1 MQRIVVTRKRARI
14 RDVIRLTGLSRA
26 TIDRVLNARPGVKSS
41 TKSKVEA
48 ALRELGYAPDVLS
61 SRVAAQ
67 PMAVE
72 VFVPVG
78 PNPFFKVLRDGLEA
92 AIDEFKYTNMTIRF
106 REFSPYDPD
115 TLSGQLRRVKSD
127 IAAVIA
133 VGMEDPKVET
143 AFGALQ
149 RRGIK
154 VLTFVSD
161 TPRAQR
167 TAYIGQDNLAAG
179 RTAAQLMLGALS
191 DRTGTLAIMLSNFQF
206 RHFLDRQAGFG
217 QICTALRP
225 DLTLITAPPFGQDP
239 SRSEAILNDL
249 AQAHPDLAGIYIV
262 GGSQPGGLAA
272 FAQSFDPAPVM
283 IGHEVTPFSRD
294 ALHSGLFRF
303 VISHDTVDMGRIAIR
318 AVLADELP
326 AILPSA
332 INIHVAENLP

>member
-1 MQRIVVTRKRARI
+1 MTRKRARI
-14 RDVIRLTGLSRA
+14 GDVIRLTGLSRA

-48 ALRELGYAPDVLS
+48 ALKELGYAPDVLS

-67 PMAVE
+67 PAAVE

-106 REFSPYDPD
+106 REFDPYDPT

-133 VGMEDPKVET
+133 VGVEAPEVET
-143 AFGALQ
+143 ALQALQ

-161 TPRAQR
+161 TPRAKR
-167 TAYIGQDNLAAG
+167 MAYIGQDNFAAG
-179 RTAAQLMLGALS
+179 RTAGRLMLGALG

-206 RHFLDRQAGFG
+206 RHFLDRQAGFQ
-217 QICTALRP
+217 QICTAIRP
-225 DLTLITAPPFGQDP
+225 DQTVITAPPFGQDP
-239 SRSEAILNDL
+239 SRSEAIMKDL
-249 AQAHPDLAGIYIV
+249 AQAHPDLAGIYIL
-262 GGSQPGGLAA
+262 GGSQPGGLAD
-272 FAQSFDPAPVM
+272 FAKSLDPSPVI
-283 IGHEVTPFSRD
+283 IGHELTPYSRD
-294 ALHSGLFRF
+294 ALKSGLFRF
-303 VISHDTVDMGRIAIR
+303 VISHNTLEMGRTAIR

>member
-1 MQRIVVTRKRARI
+1 MTRKRARI

-48 ALRELGYAPDVLS
+48 ALKELGYAPDVLS

-67 PMAVE
+67 PAAVE

-92 AIDEFKYTNMTIRF
+92 AIDEFKYTNLTIRF
-106 REFSPYDPD
+106 REFDPYDPG

-133 VGMEDPKVET
+133 VGVEAPEVET
-143 AFGALQ
+143 ALEALQ

-167 TAYIGQDNLAAG
+167 TAYIGQNNLAAG
-179 RTAAQLMLGALS
+179 RTAGRLMLDAL
-191 DRTGTLAIMLSNFQF
+191 DHRKGTLAIMLSNFRF
-206 RHFLDRQAGFG
+206 RHFLDRQAGFQ
-217 QICTALRP
+217 QICTIMRP
-225 DLTLITAPPFGQDP
+225 DQTVIITPPFGQDL
-239 SRSEAILNDL
+239 SRSETILNDL
-249 AQAHPDLAGIYIV
+249 AKAHPDLAGIYIT
-262 GGSQPGGLAA
+262 GGSQPGGLEA
-272 FAQSFDPAPVM
+272 FARSFDAAPVI

-294 ALHSGLFRF
+294 ALKSGLFRF
-303 VISHDTVDMGRIAIR
+303 VISHDTFDMGRMAIR

-326 AILPSA
+326 TINPST

>member
-1 MQRIVVTRKRARI
+1 MTRKRARI
-14 RDVIRLTGLSRA
+14 GDVIRLTGLSRA

-48 ALRELGYAPDVLS
+48 ALKELGYAPDVLT

-67 PMAVE
+67 PAGVE

-92 AIDEFKYTNMTIRF
+92 AIDLFKYTNLTIRF
-106 REFSPYDPD
+106 REFDPYDSD

-133 VGMEDPKVET
+133 VGVE
-143 AFGALQ
+143 APEVEAALEALQ

-161 TPRAQR
+161 TPRAKR

-179 RTAAQLMLGALS
+179 RTAGRLMLGALG
-191 DRTGTLAIMLSNFQF
+191 DRTGTLAVMLSNFQF

-217 QICTALRP
+217 QICAALRP
-225 DLTLITAPPFGQDP
+225 GQAVTTTPPFGQDP
-239 SRSEAILNDL
+239 TRSATIMKDL
-249 AQAHPDLAGIYIV
+249 AQAHPDLAGIYIA
-262 GGSQPGGLAA
+262 GGSQPGGLAT
-272 FAQSFDPAPVM
+272 FAQSFDPAPVI
-283 IGHEVTPFSRD
+283 IGHEVTPFSRE

-303 VISHDTVDMGRIAIR
+303 VISHDTVDMGRKAIR

-326 AILPSA
+326 AFIPSP